1 MKNKLFNTIFFL
13 TILFGTLLL
22 SNSSSYADECH
33 VDADG
38 KVLIKNHTDGSATRP
53 FGTDGAVLSKDD
65 GANYD
70 ANGCTMEPLEYKV
83 KMYKVLLCTD
93 DPYVADGNAPLL
105 GSCIGEIMTN
115 TAGKD
120 VTIIPGEDTEVLE
133 GELQLQ
139 IGRFSYIYAEVDNKL
154 GIKHIIDF
162 VKDEGG
168 EFTLSGYKDH
178 AANYNSGSKCWT
190 VKDKATTYNNVDEDS
205 TDGLDGGKTPHNG
218 QQFTQP
224 TPTEPQSLSLTCGAA
239 VNTTAGN
246 EQEYG
251 FAYEIIDSIDVTC
264 DASNDCDTTFNN
276 FMNYE
281 TDDSIEGQSAS
292 VLLQEDGTMA
302 NDRRDATRIGYI
314 ISFTDPVVINE
325 QTTGF
330 KMLFDTKSSVSV
342 DVQLNDKG
350 NGAGADDILEAKKVG
365 ANPFGVKIQVKRK
378 RSRGAWRRR

>member
-1 MKNKLFNTIFFL
+1 MKNKLFNITFFL

-53 FGTDGAVLSKDD
+53 FGTDGAVLSKDG
-65 GANYD
+65 GANYN

-105 GSCIGEIMTN
+105 DSCKSEIMTN

-120 VTIIPGEDTEVLE
+120 VIIVPGEDTEVIEGDLE
-133 GELQLQ
+133 LQ
-139 IGRFSYIYAEVDNKL
+139 IGRFSYIYFETDNKL
-154 GIKHIIDF
+154 GIKHIVDF
-162 VKDEGG
+162 VRDEGG
-168 EFTLSGYKDH
+168 AFTLSGYKDH

-190 VKDKATTYNNVDEDS
+190 VKDKATTYTNTDTDS
-205 TDGLDGGKTPHNG
+205 ADGLDGGKTPHNS
-218 QQFTQP
+218 QEFTQP
-224 TPTEPQSLSLTCGAA
+224 KPTEPQSLTLTCGAT

-251 FAYEIIDSIDVTC
+251 FAYEIIDSTDITC
-264 DASNDCDTTFNN
+264 DASNDCDTTFDK

-281 TDDSIEGQSAS
+281 DDDSIDGRSAS
-292 VLLQEDGTMA
+292 VLLQEDGTIA
-302 NDRRDATRIGYI
+302 TDRRDATRIGYI
-314 ISFTDPVVINE
+314 INFEDPVVINE

-330 KMLFDTKSSVSV
+330 KMLFNTKSSVSV

-365 ANPFGVKIQVKRK
+365 ANPFGVIIQVKRK

>member
-1 MKNKLFNTIFFL
+1 MKNKLFNITFFL
-13 TILFGTLLL
+13 TIFLGTLLL
-22 SNSSSYADECH
+22 SESSSYADTCH

-38 KVLIKNHTDGSATRP
+38 KVLVKNHTDDSATRP
-53 FGTDGAVLSKDD
+53 FGTDGSVLSKDG

-70 ANGCTMEPLEYKV
+70 AHGCTMEPLEYKV
-83 KMYKVLLCTD
+83 KMYKVLLCAE

-105 GSCIGEIMTN
+105 GSCTSEIMTN

-120 VTIIPGEDTEVLE
+120 VIIKPGVDTEVIE

-139 IGRFSYIYAEVDNKL
+139 IGRFSYMYFEVDSKL
-154 GIKHIIDF
+154 GIKHIVDF
-162 VKDEGG
+162 VRDEGG
-168 EFTLSGYKDH
+168 AFTLSGFKNH
-178 AANYNSGSKCWT
+178 PANYNSGSKCWT
-190 VKDKATTYNNVDEDS
+190 VKDKATTYTNADTDS
-205 TDGLDGGKTPHNG
+205 ADGLDGGNTPHNG
-218 QQFTQP
+218 QEFTQP
-224 TPTEPQSLSLTCGAA
+224 TITEPQSLSLTCGAN

-251 FAYEIIDSIDVTC
+251 FAYEIIDSTDITC
-264 DASNDCDTTFNN
+264 NDTQDCDTTFDN

-281 TDDSIEGQSAS
+281 ADDSIDGQSAS
-292 VLLQEDGTMA
+292 VLLQEDGTIS

-314 ISFTDPVVINE
+314 LNFDDPVVINE

-330 KMLFDTKSSVSV
+330 KMLFNTKSSVSV

-378 RSRGAWRRR
+378 RTRGAWRSR